1 MALNN
6 AGRTLCVYT
15 GRKPEIINDSCIY
28 YSDTINR
35 NFINSKDWSYLNT
48 NGLAITNE
56 VMFTYETSPDLFS
69 GETTDAEIKTYIESK
84 LKSINTISIKYYNA
98 SNDQLLVESSF
109 SINKSQIN
117 QIINNPSKVVEFDR
131 YVNMLEYS
139 IKVNDDYTLGF
150 TVTSGMLDGASSR
163 KTLQFFINSRIN
175 LAPARYVAISEMC
188 RDITDD
194 EDVYLTLDYEN
205 IVAFGDAP
213 QEPTWKN
220 VQLSLG
226 DIRTVSSRRIYGF
239 TQVIED
245 SDATQ

>member
-1 MALNN
+1 MTLNN

-15 GRKPEIINDSCIY
+15 GRKPEAINDSCIY

-35 NFINSKDWSYLNT
+35 NFINSKGWSYLNT
-48 NGLAITNE
+48 NGLAMTNE
-56 VMFTYETSPDLFS
+56 VVFTYETSPDLFS
-69 GETTDAEIKTYIESK
+69 VDTTDIEIKTYIESK

-117 QIINNPSKVVEFDR
+117 QIINNPSKAVEFYR
-131 YVNMLEYS
+131 RANMLEYS
-139 IKVNDDYTLGF
+139 IKVNDNYTLGF
-150 TVTSGMLDGASSR
+150 TATSGMLEGASSR
-163 KTLQFFINSRIN
+163 KTFQFFINSTIN
-175 LAPARYVAISEMC
+175 LASTRYVGVSEMC
-188 RDITDD
+188 RDMTDD
-194 EDVYLTLDYEN
+194 EGVYLTSDYEN

-245 SDATQ
+245 SHK